1 MAPTASAVFFLT
13 QRREGARRFW
23 AGAVDER
30 GWKVSK
36 VVRVFKVSKVSKVF
50 KVGLAR
56 WMGNRVSKVFRGF
69 RVFQCYI
76 YILNEWMVVFCFT

>member
-1 MAPTASAVFFLT
+1 MLFLT

-36 VVRVFKVSKVSKVF
+36 VVRVFKVTKGFKVSKDDCMTAMRTVD
-50 KVGLAR
+50 
-56 WMGNRVSKVFRGF
+56 SP
-69 RVFQCYI
+69 
-76 YILNEWMVVFCFT
+76 